1 MSLNIMEKMSA
12 TFCILTVVGTLLV
25 PTFAENETL
34 NALAENV
41 TTTNISAVMSKKPDD
56 MTSSMNVSNGTE
68 GNTATAQNAPIN
80 NSTTPMTTNEANTS
94 MVSPE
99 LDATTKKMKVSTPGP
114 KPIPSTKKD
123 RTVTTS
129 TKTPSGDGVKTD
141 SPSVYIIVLI
151 VIILVIAVIGI
162 MCFCFKNNHRRFS
175 VDIHAKNEDAQIP
188 LAEVEPE
195 MNESSLKGMKTF
207 ISFEGEQSSPTDTVD
222 KTEGEKAPTE
232 ADQQVKESP
241 AESQTTEPPAEK
253 PTELAVVDL
262 NDDPTASNK
271 TSVETLNDVLNENN
285 SNNNAVRDVR
295 VCFTD
300 ICLND

>member
-25 PTFAENETL
+25 PTFAENKTSD
-34 NALAENV
+34 NLAENI
-41 TTTNISAVMSKKPDD
+41 TTTQISVFMSKKPVD

-80 NSTTPMTTNEANTS
+80 NSTTPMTPNEGNTRT
-94 MVSPE
+94 VSPE
-99 LDATTKKMKVSTPGP
+99 LDPTTKKINVPTPGP
-114 KPIPSTKKD
+114 KPKSTTKKD
-123 RTVTTS
+123 HTITTS
-129 TKTPSGDGVKTD
+129 TKTPSGDEVKTD
-141 SPSVYIIVLI
+141 SSSVYIIVLI

-162 MCFCFKNNHRRFS
+162 MCFCFKNNRRRFS

-207 ISFEGEQSSPTDTVD
+207 ISFEGEESSPTDTVD

-232 ADQQVKESP
+232 ANQQVKESP
-241 AESQTTEPPAEK
+241 AESQTTEAPAEK
-253 PTELAVVDL
+253 PAGLAVVDL

-285 SNNNAVRDVR
+285 SNNNAVHDVR